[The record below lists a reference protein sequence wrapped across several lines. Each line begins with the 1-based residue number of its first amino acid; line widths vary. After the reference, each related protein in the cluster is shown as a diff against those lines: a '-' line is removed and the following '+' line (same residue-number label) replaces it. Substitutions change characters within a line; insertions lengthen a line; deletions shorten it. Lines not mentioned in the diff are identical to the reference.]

1 MSNVRASSIAVFSKL
16 SLGASS
22 NSAREKA
29 ARQQK
34 MNSQVDYW
42 ENKKESFKGK
52 ECGSLEA
59 IKDRLEQLQACEDE
73 IAAAKKAYNHEQ
85 MFHVLDEAREQGEK
99 IAEEMK
105 KHEPKTAEERQEE
118 LAEEALG
125 TDESSGGITES
136 LEELTDEIKEMA
148 EDITE
153 LVPEDAEELEELRQE
168 KLETEKEQE
177 IAEKKDEAVLQQDL
191 AARRYRRIN
200 LYG

>member
-105 KHEPKTAEERQEE
+105 KHEPKTAEE
-118 LAEEALG
+118 ALG

-136 LEELTDEIKEMA
+136 LEELTDEIKELA

-200 LYG
+200 LYV

>member
-1 MSNVRASSIAVFSKL
+1 MSNVRASSLAVFQKI

-34 MNSQVDYW
+34 MDSQVDYW

-52 ECGSLEA
+52 KCGSLEA

-99 IAEEMK
+99 IAEELK

-118 LAEEALG
+118 LAEEAMG

-136 LEELTDEIKEMA
+136 LEELTDEIKELA

-153 LVPEDAEELEELRQE
+153 LAPEDPEALEELRQE
-168 KLETEKEQE
+168 KRETEKEQE
-177 IAEKKDEAVLQQDL
+177 TVDQKEETELRQDL
-191 AARRYRRIN
+191 AALKHRRIN
-200 LYG
+200 LYV

>member
-118 LAEEALG
+118 LAE
-125 TDESSGGITES
+125 
-136 LEELTDEIKEMA
+136 
-148 EDITE
+148 DITE

-200 LYG
+200 LYV